1 MTCAGD
7 LRELLRV
14 PLRSQGYCGVGRGL
28 SGLLWVWC
36 NGRGPHL
43 ELRQEPQ
50 GSAPD
55 FLALDLTWIAGSLL
69 SGSGDSDLVFCGG
82 MELRLPLKLF
92 KDDTT
97 FRAVCGT
104 CMFFGD
110 ARGRQCSS
118 MLCLHPQVCLRRGV
132 WASGSPQVRTGKSGS
147 FSMLH
152 HPRGYVSN
160 FLVRPASP

>member
-1 MTCAGD
+1 M
-7 LRELLRV
+7 
-14 PLRSQGYCGVGRGL
+14 
-28 SGLLWVWC
+28 
-36 NGRGPHL
+36 
-43 ELRQEPQ
+43 
-50 GSAPD
+50 
-55 FLALDLTWIAGSLL
+55 
-69 SGSGDSDLVFCGG
+69 FCGG
-82 MELRLPLKLF
+82 MELCLPLKLF

-110 ARGRQCSS
+110 ARGHQCSF

-132 WASGSPQVRTGKSGS
+132 WASGSPQVWTGKSGS

-160 FLVRPASP
+160 FLLRTASS

>member
-1 MTCAGD
+1 M
-7 LRELLRV
+7 V
-14 PLRSQGYCGVGRGL
+14 VCG
-28 SGLLWVWC
+28 
-36 NGRGPHL
+36 
-43 ELRQEPQ
+43 
-50 GSAPD
+50 
-55 FLALDLTWIAGSLL
+55 AL
-69 SGSGDSDLVFCGG
+69 
-82 MELRLPLKLF
+82 ELRLPVKFF

-104 CMFFGD
+104 CMFFRD

-118 MLCLHPQVCLRRGV
+118 VLCLHPQVCLRRGV
-132 WASGSPQVRTGKSGS
+132 WASGSPQVWTGKLGS